1 MHAHALRFGALTP
14 FPGWRRSL
22 PPAAWTGIG
31 ALSIPLWATWPALA
45 TWASAMPPF
54 QILTITS
61 FIGWSVLRLLKPA
74 PSPGTDRRRPA
85 PLAVLACALGFSGSA
100 ALFILATGYIPPA
113 QANLISYLWPGMVV
127 GLGGALGVFRL
138 RARHCLGL
146 GLGFAGA
153 AIVMGGP
160 SLAAASWPGVGL
172 ALLSGAAWAA
182 YCLSR
187 LRQGSTAPDVLAPG
201 CAASVPLCAGLHLA
215 LEQTVRPEPGAVLA
229 AVAIG
234 VAPLALAN
242 LAWDHGLR
250 RGDGRLLAVMA
261 YATPLVAALILI
273 ALGMAAATPNL
284 VVGAAVIV
292 GAGVLARSEGG

>member
-1 MHAHALRFGALTP
+1 MHARALRFGELTP
-14 FPGWRRSL
+14 FPHRRWFL

-31 ALSIPLWATWPALA
+31 ALAIPLWATWPALA

-61 FIGWSVLRLLKPA
+61 TVGWLVLRLLEPA
-74 PSPGTDRRRPA
+74 PSPGADRRRPA
-85 PLAVLACALGFSGSA
+85 LLPVLACALGLSGSA
-100 ALFILATGYIPPA
+100 ALFILATGFIPPA
-113 QANLISYLWPGMVV
+113 QANLISYLWPVMVV
-127 GLGGALGVFRL
+127 GLGGALGLFRL
-138 RARHCLGL
+138 RGRHFLGL

-153 AIVMGGP
+153 AIVMGG
-160 SLAAASWPGVGL
+160 SGVAASWPGIGL

-187 LRQGSTAPDVLAPG
+187 LRQGSTAPDVLAAG

-215 LEQTVRPEPGAVLA
+215 LEQTVVPGVGAFLA
-229 AVAIG
+229 AVGSG

-273 ALGMAAATPNL
+273 TLGLAAATPNL
-284 VVGAAVIV
+284 VVGAAMIV
-292 GAGVLARSEGG
+292 GAGALAASGRR

>member
-1 MHAHALRFGALTP
+1 MHEHALRFGALTP
-14 FPGWRRSL
+14 FTDRRWSL

-45 TWASAMPPF
+45 TWASVMPPF
-54 QILTITS
+54 QILTITAAV
-61 FIGWSVLRLLKPA
+61 GWLLLRLLE
-74 PSPGTDRRRPA
+74 PA
-85 PLAVLACALGFSGSA
+85 PLPGAGRPRPAFLPVLACALG
-100 ALFILATGYIPPA
+100 L
-113 QANLISYLWPGMVV
+113 
-127 GLGGALGVFRL
+127 FRL
-138 RARHCLGL
+138 RGRHFLGL

-160 SLAAASWPGVGL
+160 GVASSWPGVGL
-172 ALLSGAAWAA
+172 ALLSGAVWAA
-182 YCLSR
+182 YCLLR
-187 LRQGSTAPDVLAPG
+187 LRQGSAAPDVLAAG

-215 LEQTVRPEPGAVLA
+215 FERTVLPGPGAFLA

-273 ALGMAAATPNL
+273 ALGLAAATPNL

-292 GAGVLARSEGG
+292 GAGVLARSER